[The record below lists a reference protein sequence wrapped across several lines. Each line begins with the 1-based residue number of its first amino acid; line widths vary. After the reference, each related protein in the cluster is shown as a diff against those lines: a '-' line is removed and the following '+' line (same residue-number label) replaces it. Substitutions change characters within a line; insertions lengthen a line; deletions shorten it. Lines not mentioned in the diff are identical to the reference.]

1 MSDSLYGV
9 DFCQHVNVS
18 FYITYLVVVRMV
30 KLFSESRSALLLD
43 SRLIQIIF
51 CVLKFITLTT
61 KIIRSRVAPD
71 PWTKSSTVMSYNL
84 MSGSDRLSVCRCVG
98 VCRLSVKKCMFQFDV
113 ATCLR
118 WLADSCG
125 RRAAIVADL
134 CGHFSFN
141 LIVGT

>member
-1 MSDSLYGV
+1 MSNYLYGV

-51 CVLKFITLTT
+51 CVISST
-61 KIIRSRVAPD
+61 KIISRVAPD

-98 VCRLSVKKCMFQFDV
+98 VCRLSV
-113 ATCLR
+113 
-118 WLADSCG
+118 
-125 RRAAIVADL
+125 
-134 CGHFSFN
+134 
-141 LIVGT
+141 VGEKMHVSI